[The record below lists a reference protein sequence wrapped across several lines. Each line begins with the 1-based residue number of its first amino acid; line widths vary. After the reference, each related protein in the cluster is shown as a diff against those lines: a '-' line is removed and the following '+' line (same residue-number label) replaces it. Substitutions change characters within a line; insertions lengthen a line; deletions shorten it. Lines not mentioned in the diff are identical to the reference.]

1 MCFFFLG
8 CGVMYQEL
16 FGIIFFNVFGG
27 VIKQCQWWIM
37 VVYGEKINFNI
48 ILFIII
54 DIFDVCLNSFL
65 EICDGYFKKLFLI
78 GEIKN

>member
-1 MCFFFLG
+1 
-8 CGVMYQEL
+8 
-16 FGIIFFNVFGG
+16 
-27 VIKQCQWWIM
+27 M
-37 VVYGEKINFNI
+37 VVYGEKINLNI
-48 ILFIII
+48 ILFIIM